1 MEGAR
6 PIGLAASGGVVF
18 FFTLVASASIWSA
31 TRRIASLDIMAIL
44 RSE

>member
-1 MEGAR
+1 MDGAK
-6 PIGLAASGGVVF
+6 PIGLAASSGVVLF
-18 FFTLVASASIWSA
+18 FALVASASIWSA